1 MSHIALKDAQLCLD
15 CSMVGDN
22 PHGCVV
28 CLSKAVHP
36 LAKFLNRSTSE
47 LSHSCADL
55 PNLPCLAC
63 AQ

>member
-1 MSHIALKDAQLCLD
+1 MAYINLSNAFLCID
-15 CSMVGDN
+15 CDTIGTDQTA
-22 PHGCVV
+22 CVV